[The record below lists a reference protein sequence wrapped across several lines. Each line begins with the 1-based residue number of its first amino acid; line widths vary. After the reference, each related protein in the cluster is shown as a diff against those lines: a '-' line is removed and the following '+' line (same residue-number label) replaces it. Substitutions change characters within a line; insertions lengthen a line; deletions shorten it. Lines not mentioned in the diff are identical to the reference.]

1 MSFSHYSFYYKQ
13 VDEFSKAKQKL
24 LCPAYTEK
32 KIVKKQFYLD
42 ISSKFHY
49 SKNGKLH
56 IDLTW
61 NVEVGRLI

>member
-1 MSFSHYSFYYKQ
+1 MNLQKQSKNYYALPTLK
-13 VDEFSKAKQKL
+13 
-24 LCPAYTEK
+24 K